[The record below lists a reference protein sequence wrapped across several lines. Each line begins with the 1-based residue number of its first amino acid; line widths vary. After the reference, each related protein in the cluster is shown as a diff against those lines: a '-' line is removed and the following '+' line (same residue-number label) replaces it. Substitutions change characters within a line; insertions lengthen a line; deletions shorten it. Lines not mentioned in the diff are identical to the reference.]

1 MLTERPSCMT
11 EDQHRQAESEGWSIF
26 WCNGLARVERIDE
39 LNICSDIKAIA
50 LAQRMGLNVDS
61 AGFVQEELQITYA

>member
-11 EDQHRQAESEGWSIF
+11 SEQHQQAESEGWSIF

-39 LNICSDIKAIA
+39 LELLASDIEAIV
-50 LAQRMGLNVDS
+50 LAQKMGLNVDS
-61 AGFVQEELQITYA
+61 AGFLRDEL